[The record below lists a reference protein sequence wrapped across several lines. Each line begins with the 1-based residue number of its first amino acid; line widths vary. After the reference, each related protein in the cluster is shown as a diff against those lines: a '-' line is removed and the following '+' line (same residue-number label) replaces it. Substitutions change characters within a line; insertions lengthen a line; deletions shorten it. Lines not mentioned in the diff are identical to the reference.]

1 LPVYEA
7 QEAEADRL
15 EGLLRYVAKSSEQLQ
30 RSTVIDL

>member
-1 LPVYEA
+1 MLPVYEA
-7 QEAEADRL
+7 QEADRL